1 MAPRTNSPKDSLDTI
16 LPKLGPILQSL
27 FEEGEQGERP
37 IAIPY
42 LKLLKDMPGNPDAQ
56 EAMLMGALA
65 ILRGMGLIQMDSQGR
80 VRGVSRHACYAL
92 GSLSKFLKASAPA
105 TDEHTSK
112 DDKERAY
119 LLSLTEALESVRE
132 EKAQVSHEPLHARR
146 IVNVLIKSRQVR
158 HWRTQDVY
166 LHVYHPQWKAYHLV
180 GLSHKD
186 DSKTDE
192 EIAHLAL
199 QKQVGLMPDQYTLDP
214 VFNPP
219 EITARRISATSG
231 ALTEYTYRLL
241 AVKEIRVKLKLKKL
255 VEDKKFDRNWFRWF
269 TWEEIKQRESD
280 QGEPIMFSTPLV
292 LGDVNCTAIPLS
304 ASEADDMRASVR
316 IVKEFGNRFT
326 YKQLVAL
333 ATALVVFLLLQF
345 VPYVLAWLGR
355 PDPRLDNLSNIAQI
369 IGTLIALAGVVAA
382 FLKRE

>member
-1 MAPRTNSPKDSLDTI
+1 MTPRYSLDTV
-16 LPKLGPILQSL
+16 LLKLGSVLQAF
-27 FEEGEQGERP
+27 FEEGERGKQP

-42 LKLLKDMPGNPDAQ
+42 LKLLKDLPGDSDVQ
-56 EAMLMGALA
+56 EAMPMGAFA

-80 VRGVSRHACYAL
+80 VRVTSRHACYAL
-92 GSLSKFLKASAPA
+92 GSLSKFLKATASAV
-105 TDEHTSK
+105 DEHAYK
-112 DDKERAY
+112 DKERAY
-119 LLSLTEALESVRE
+119 LVSLTKALESVRE

-186 DSKTDE
+186 GSKTDE

-199 QKQVGLMPDQYTLDP
+199 QKQVSLMPDQYTLDP
-214 VFNPP
+214 IFNPP
-219 EITARRISATSG
+219 GITARRISATSG

-241 AVKEIRVKLKLKKL
+241 AVKEIRVKLKLRKL
-255 VEDKKFDRNWFRWF
+255 VEDKKFDRDWFRWF

-292 LGDVNCTAIPLS
+292 LEAVDRSAIPLS
-304 ASEADDMRASVR
+304 APNADDMRAGVHIVR
-316 IVKEFGNRFT
+316 EFGNRFT

-333 ATALVVFLLLQF
+333 ATALVVLLLLQF
-345 VPYVLAWLGR
+345 VPYVLSWLGR